1 MKLFITM
8 LLALSGYLHADTI
21 TGWEIVGNNST
32 DKAIYQMKSTVEHY
46 PYALLVNSNV
56 SEEQITGKII
66 AVYKGELNLSRD
78 IQCEAPKNLFEV
90 QEQNNEYL
98 SEMFVLCKSVTV
110 DNNGIYVLRDTIVIP
125 RTRTPFLPEI
135 ALRRALQLP

>member
-1 MKLFITM
+1 M
-8 LLALSGYLHADTI
+8 LLALSGYLHADII

-32 DKAIYQMKSTVEHY
+32 DGAIYQMKCTAENY
-46 PYALLVNSNV
+46 PYAMLVNSNA

-66 AVYKGELNLSRD
+66 AVYRGELNQSRN
-78 IQCEAPKNLFEV
+78 IRCETPKNLFKV

-98 SEMFVLCKSVTV
+98 SEMFVLCKSVTI
-110 DNNGIYVLRDTIVIP
+110 DNEGIYVLRDIVVIP

-135 ALRRALQLP
+135 ALRRVLQLQ

>member
-1 MKLFITM
+1 
-8 LLALSGYLHADTI
+8 
-21 TGWEIVGNNST
+21 
-32 DKAIYQMKSTVEHY
+32 MKSTVEHY